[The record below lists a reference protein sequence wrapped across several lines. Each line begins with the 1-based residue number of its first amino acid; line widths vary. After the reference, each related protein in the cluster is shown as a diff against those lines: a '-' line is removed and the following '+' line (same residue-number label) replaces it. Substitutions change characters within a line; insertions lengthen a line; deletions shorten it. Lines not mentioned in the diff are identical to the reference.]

1 MRKSLYAIILM
12 LSVLLSFVS
21 CDKDND
27 ITNSQSSENKDEY
40 YVRYEVGVKTSHIP
54 TTHITVNTDSGI
66 KKFEASKT
74 FEEIFGPVGK
84 DFCAE
89 IDVLVEWGG
98 YSETTVSIYV
108 SKNDGPFALKA
119 HKSVTGSKVN
129 LSYQIDY

>member
-1 MRKSLYAIILM
+1 ML

-27 ITNSQSSENKDEY
+27 IANTQSSENKDEY
-40 YVRYEVGVKTSHIP
+40 YVRYEVRVKTSHIP

-84 DFCAE
+84 DLCAE

-108 SKNDGPFALKA
+108 SKNDSPFALKA

>member
-1 MRKSLYAIILM
+1 ML

-27 ITNSQSSENKDEY
+27 ITNTQSSENQDEY

-74 FEEIFGPVGK
+74 FEEIFGPVDK
-84 DFCAE
+84 DFYAE